1 MVTVFEPDTERNGY
15 EFDYAEG
22 LLSNPD
28 NIELDIRRRRPEGS
42 ATREKHPNT
51 SNESPSDNSI
61 PQTPEKVNRKNS
73 ISETFPDD
81 FPIRSDL
88 GADIYGKDVALEF
101 PIRKD
106 IVGNNVEGAEKA
118 WDNSGERGSANR
130 CPSPFVLIVV
140 L

>member
-1 MVTVFEPDTERNGY
+1 MALV
-15 EFDYAEG
+15 
-22 LLSNPD
+22 D
-28 NIELDIRRRRPEGS
+28 NKKIKASPTHG
-42 ATREKHPNT
+42 HPNNGPVKNAGNA
-51 SNESPSDNSI
+51 SNNSI

-81 FPIRSDL
+81 FPIRPDL
-88 GADIYGKDVALEF
+88 GSDIYGKDVALEF

-106 IVGNNVEGAEKA
+106 IAGNNVEGVEKA